1 MKPVFGRSTN
11 LKAIL
16 AIVLLVLLSAYSLMD
31 LGKAEEN
38 PGMDNQT
45 LPDPAYEAREYL
57 NRGVKA
63 FTNQQY
69 SEAAEYFEKS
79 MELDPEMEEPPMY
92 LATAYML
99 QFVPGSTDLGNVQMA
114 ENAIK
119 TFRGIVER
127 TEENG
132 NPNLNAMLA
141 IAGISYQMKNMEQT
155 REWCN
160 RVLQVEAT
168 TDDANKSKAEAHYR
182 IAVVLFDNVH
192 ERTGVLGEK
201 VENMEHEG
209 KLQILST
216 IEEGLSHLEEAI
228 VIRSDYYDAMMYQNL
243 LWRELGK
250 LVDDET
256 YKQEVI
262 RRADTTYAKAVE
274 LKLKAEN
281 EAAAKRK
288 QIGSER

>member
-1 MKPVFGRSTN
+1 MKPEFEHSTN
-11 LKAIL
+11 LARIL
-16 AIVLLVLLSAYSLMD
+16 AIVLLAILSASSLVD
-31 LGKAEEN
+31 SGKAEEN
-38 PGMDNQT
+38 PGMDDQT
-45 LPDPAYEAREYL
+45 LLDPAYEAGDYL

-63 FTNQQY
+63 FANQQY
-69 SEAAEYFEKS
+69 SDAAEYFEKS
-79 MELDPEMEEPPMY
+79 MELDPEMEEPRMY
-92 LATAYML
+92 LATTYML
-99 QFVPGSTDLGNVQMA
+99 QFVPGSTDPGNIQMA

-119 TFRGIVER
+119 TFMGIVDRAEGK
-127 TEENG
+127 G
-132 NPNLNAMLA
+132 NPNVNAMLA
-141 IAGISYQMKNMEQT
+141 IASISYQMNNMEQT
-155 REWCN
+155 KEWCN
-160 RVLQVEAT
+160 RVLQVEAK
-168 TDDANKSKAEAHYR
+168 TDDIDKSKAEAHYR
-182 IAVVLFDNVH
+182 IAVTLFDNVH

-228 VIRSDYYDAMMYQNL
+228 KIRPDYYDAMMYENL

-262 RRADTTYAKAVE
+262 RRADTAYAKAVE
-274 LKLKAEN
+274 LKLKAEI